1 MPRAMKEFAELKGVY
16 AELKAQALQRQREQ
30 ALRLQRERQ
39 ARHEADL
46 FKNSIGQ
53 VIPLRAQ
60 NRVEPFFAPPLP
72 VALQHLA
79 DEAAALQESLSDEF
93 DVESLLDTD
102 QALSYSANGVGP
114 EVVRK
119 LRRGHWV
126 IQDELDL
133 HGMRRDTARTSL
145 GLFLR
150 HATKTG
156 IRCVRV
162 IHGKGLGSI
171 NKEPVLKG
179 MVYRWLVQK
188 EEVMAFCVAR
198 ASDGGAGA
206 LVVLLRGT
214 GSRPS

>member
-1 MPRAMKEFAELKGVY
+1 MPQTLKQFADLKSVY
-16 AELKAQALQRQREQ
+16 ADLKTQALLRQQQ
-30 ALRLQRERQ
+30 ALERAKRERQ
-39 ARHEADL
+39 AKQEADL
-46 FKNSIGQ
+46 FRLSIGP
-53 VIPLRAQ
+53 VTPLPPQ
-60 NRVEPFFAPPLP
+60 NRVEAFFAPPLP

-102 QALSYSANGVGP
+102 QALSYTSRGVGP

-133 HGMRRDTARTSL
+133 HGLRRDAARTSL

-150 HATKTG
+150 QAAKRG
-156 IRCVRV
+156 IRCVRI

-171 NKEPVLKG
+171 NKEPVLKA

-188 EEVMAFCVAR
+188 EEVIAFCVAR
-198 ASDGGAGA
+198 AADGGAGA
-206 LVVLLRGT
+206 LVVLLRG
-214 GSRPS
+214 